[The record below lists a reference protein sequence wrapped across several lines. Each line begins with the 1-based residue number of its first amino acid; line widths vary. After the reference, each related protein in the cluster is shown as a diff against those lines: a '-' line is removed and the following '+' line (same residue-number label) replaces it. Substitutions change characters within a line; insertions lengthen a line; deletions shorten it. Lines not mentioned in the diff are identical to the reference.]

1 MPLFPSPHL
10 PLFLLLL
17 LLALFP
23 SPAAPA
29 HQIPLTRRPRSDAQ
43 DTSLFE
49 RLHAAHTDLATA
61 VGPRNHYPGAQQG
74 RFAGSP
80 GASGSAD
87 SSSLRGAAVAIKLTK
102 DADTRFTGTIAI
114 GNPPQSMDVIF
125 DTGSANLWVT
135 SVRNA
140 GVWCCG
146 MKGNGGWGRGVE
158 RIVVVAAAPC
168 FPAMLKLCFPAAS
181 HHYFPP
187 HASLCLSVLPVYF

>member
-1 MPLFPSPHL
+1 MPRFPSPHL
-10 PLFLLLL
+10 PLLL

-49 RLHAAHTDLATA
+49 RLHAAHTDLATV

-80 GASGSAD
+80 GASGSAG

-135 SVRNA
+135 SVRSVCVFGA
-140 GVWCCG
+140 
-146 MKGNGGWGRGVE
+146 
-158 RIVVVAAAPC
+158 VA
-168 FPAMLKLCFPAAS
+168 
-181 HHYFPP
+181 
-187 HASLCLSVLPVYF
+187 